1 MGGADLDPEDAQRNI
16 AGYCVMNDWS
26 ARDVQRREMKLS
38 MGPVKGKDF
47 ATSIGPMLVT
57 PDELEDVRRDQQFRS
72 RDDGDASTVSSIR
85 ARRSRMCTGVS
96 VRCWHTRRAGTRVE
110 PGDVIGSGTCGTGCI
125 LELSMVHGH
134 DRYPWL
140 QPGDVVELNVERL
153 GTLRNRVV
161 AGATTAA
168 ACDEHARRL
177 PAPARRGRGAARGT
191 APTTSR
197 KPGALTDAD
206 PSSGE
211 RWDRGQVWAHL
222 AEFIPYWIAQTRPVL
237 RGQASGEP
245 VPFGRTKSDP
255 ERIGAIER
263 DRHEAVSTLWAS
275 TREDIGL
282 LRTFLSGLAP
292 EQWLDVGLH
301 PTRGPMPVSEINEEF
316 LVGHLEQHADQLEGL
331 SAQR

>member
-1 MGGADLDPEDAQRNI
+1 M
-16 AGYCVMNDWS
+16 S
-26 ARDVQRREMKLS
+26 
-38 MGPVKGKDF
+38 
-47 ATSIGPMLVT
+47 T
-57 PDELEDVRRDQQFRS
+57 
-72 RDDGDASTVSSIR
+72 RDDFLHRLDAVE
-85 ARRSRMCTGVS
+85 ARL
-96 VRCWHTRRAGTRVE
+96 AALADNE
-110 PGDVIGSGTCGTGCI
+110 P
-125 LELSMVHGH
+125 
-134 DRYPWL
+134 
-140 QPGDVVELNVERL
+140 
-153 GTLRNRVV
+153 
-161 AGATTAA
+161 
-168 ACDEHARRL
+168 
-177 PAPARRGRGAARGT
+177 
-191 APTTSR
+191 

-301 PTRGPMPVSEINEEF
+301 PTRGPMPVSAINEEF